1 MNCKI
6 PVFAISLLCA
16 CIPSLQAQTSEDQ
29 KGQQVVDQAIAAL
42 GGEHFLQMK
51 TLIQA
56 GHVYSFYH
64 DRLSGNDR
72 AHMYTEYAAEKPG
85 KGLGVRTREAFG
97 KKQDYSFLYLPTE
110 GWQITYRGARAI
122 PEDRWKS
129 YVRNTENNIFYI
141 LRVRHNEP
149 GIVYRYA
156 GAGVLITS
164 EVQIV
169 DIVDSQNRTVR
180 VYFDR
185 NTHLPIRETY
195 KWFDSKLNYQNDEE
209 VDFSKYRDA
218 GGGVMW
224 PFTVERSRNGYKSYQ
239 FFADSAEAGQPI
251 PTLKFEL
258 PPGIKM
264 LKKIE

>member
-1 MNCKI
+1 MTCKI
-6 PVFAISLLCA
+6 PVFAISLLCT
-16 CIPSLQAQTSEDQ
+16 CIPLLQAQSDE
-29 KGQQVVDQAIAAL
+29 KGKQVVDEAIAAL
-42 GGEHFLQMK
+42 GGEHFLQLK

-56 GHVYSFYH
+56 GRIYSFYH
-64 DRLSGNDR
+64 DKLSGYDR
-72 AHMYTEYAAEKPG
+72 AHIYTEYLAEKPT

-110 GWQITYRGARAI
+110 AWQITYRGARAI
-122 PEDRWKS
+122 REDRWKD
-129 YVRNTENNIFYI
+129 YVRNTENDIFYI
-141 LRVRHNEP
+141 LRVRHDEP
-149 GIVYRYA
+149 GIAYRYA
-156 GAGVLITS
+156 GQGVLLTS
-164 EVQIV
+164 EVQMV
-169 DIVDSQNRTVR
+169 DIIDSQNRTVR

-209 VDFSKYRDA
+209 VHFSKYRDA

-224 PFTVERSRNGYKSYQ
+224 PFSVERQRNGYKSYQ
-239 FFADSAEAGQPI
+239 FFADSVEAGASI